1 MAYRPYPNADRAL
14 RQLDRHGRTVPPRPL
29 TEFEQQMEKLKLDL
43 SRQATFALEAMAD
56 RMSRAFR
63 IPA

>member
-1 MAYRPYPNADRAL
+1 VTYRPYPSADRAL

-29 TEFEQQMEKLKLDL
+29 TEFEQQMAKLMLDL
-43 SRQATFALEAMAD
+43 SRQATFVLESISD